1 MKIRRNFAVREPSDI
16 PVELFGHLQRFNRY
30 TYLGNDDDSF
40 KPVGHT
46 QIKLILRNMVRVGIL
61 EVISSPSQ
69 FIERG
74 TRFRLTKEWKN
85 GVYMEIQNQL
95 VLRL

>member
-1 MKIRRNFAVREPSDI
+1 MKIRKNFAVRESSDV

-30 TYLGNDDDSF
+30 VYLGKDDDSF
-40 KPVGHT
+40 KPVSHT

-61 EVISSPSQ
+61 EVLESPSP

-74 TRFRLTKEWKN
+74 TKFRLAKDWKK
-85 GVYMEIQNQL
+85 GIYIETTPQM
-95 VLRL
+95 VLHL